1 MEVPTSFRPKK
12 TKNLL
17 TQKKHSKEASQESIE
32 CILQDY
38 KDFLFANDFRY
49 EYETLDIAIRKLNYT
64 KDDLQPFCD
73 RLKKF
78 ECVPYFQWTGAY
90 LSALV
95 NNVIKE
101 NEEIILKLP
110 DTIRYMSYMGTHLSK
125 GRLVVEAN
133 LGDFTASDL
142 SGGELVVKGSVED
155 HTGFR
160 MSGGELKVLKNARN
174 YTGPFMTGGKISV
187 RGTAGEHTGYEM
199 KGGEIHANKILSRS
213 PTCKEGK
220 IYEGRKKVWSL

>member
-1 MEVPTSFRPKK
+1 MEVPVSFRSKK
-12 TKNLL
+12 IKSLL
-17 TQKKHSKEASQESIE
+17 TKKEYSTEASQESIE

-49 EYETLDIAIRKLNYT
+49 EYGTLDVTVRKLNYT
-64 KDDLQPFCD
+64 KNELQPFCN
-73 RLKKF
+73 RIKKF
-78 ECVPYFQWTGAY
+78 ECIPYFQWTGAY

-110 DTIRYMSYMGTHLSK
+110 DTIRYISYMGTHLSK

-133 LGDFTASDL
+133 LGDFTGSYI
-142 SGGELVVKGSVED
+142 SGGELVVKGSVEE

-160 MSGGELKVLKNARN
+160 MSGGEIKVLKNAGN
-174 YTGPFMTGGKISV
+174 YTGPFMTGGKIRI
-187 RGTAGEHTGYEM
+187 RGVAGEHTGYEM

-213 PTCKEGK
+213 PTCKKGK
-220 IYEGRKKVWSL
+220 IYEGRRKVWSL